1 MIKNYK
7 KQLLG
12 LLLLAG
18 PVYSAHAVVLYTV
31 TDLTPDLEF
40 GVSQAVG
47 INDAGQVAGNADN
60 AVGFG
65 AFIAHNGTV
74 NYLSPNFSATG
85 INAGGQIAG
94 NSGQAALIYSNGS
107 ITPINNSLG
116 GSSIYATGINDSG
129 LVTGAADTISG
140 NDHAFITNS
149 QSVQDLGAL
158 PRGRSSVG
166 YAINNLGQVTGD
178 SGTRIITASG
188 TIIDGTHAFVTENG
202 QMRDLGTFGGNLS
215 RGNAINDAGVV
226 AGHAARADGSLQ
238 AFISSDTGLRE
249 VGNLGAWST
258 ASGIN
263 NAGQVVGRFGNATR
277 TQERAFA
284 TINGEM
290 TDLNTVIALNSGW
303 LLLGATDI
311 NNSGYIVG
319 SGLTPS
325 GRFHAFL
332 LTPVAVPLPAACWL
346 FGSALFGWAATR
358 ARKSAVQ
365 SLK

>member
-1 MIKNYK
+1 MMKKFK

-12 LLLLAG
+12 ILLVV
-18 PVYSAHAVVLYTV
+18 PVYSADAAVLYSV

-60 AVGFG
+60 AAGFG

-74 NYLSPNFSATG
+74 NHLSPHFSATG

-158 PRGRSSVG
+158 PRGYSSVG

-226 AGHAARADGSLQ
+226 AGHAARADGSYQ

-263 NAGQVVGRFGNATR
+263 NAGQVVGRYGNASGN
-277 TQERAFA
+277 ERAFA
-284 TINGEM
+284 TINGKM

-365 SLK
+365 LLK